1 LIHTLFIDKSVKKRG
16 NKMSIL
22 SKLGITEW
30 PWVVGEK
37 ENYYSFDGTIE
48 EKKLLE
54 INNIPLRFPALGIG
68 TNTGGVA
75 IIPLDESNNAN
86 AKLIAAAPDML
97 EALILEVRNHE
108 KNGIG
113 EGYQWNELAKDLIQ
127 KATNKSWEEIKDL
140 L

>member
-1 LIHTLFIDKSVKKRG
+1 
-16 NKMSIL
+16 MSIL